1 MNQANTDSFFFYVLK
16 RDGGKTGT
24 SYYQSRE
31 FRCIICIYKKRLK
44 MGKCE
49 YWDAGWCYSP
59 KGVKNNASSSGA
71 CLDPDYCPHIITKEC
86 RQTGRTNATTNK
98 LLKLSETQ
106 MDEPVKYETPMTATE
121 DLKAQIKVLTAK
133 LALLEEMD
141 KHKSPAEIAY
151 KKVYGAYPMGET
163 SWIIFKKG
171 YEEAQED
178 YKVEEPEELKT
189 LYQMFYENDWNVRSC
204 EVFCDIVKEW
214 MSQYTCDYV
223 MCEEYLKGYKECL
236 TVLEENLKND

>member
-1 MNQANTDSFFFYVLK
+1 MTH
-16 RDGGKTGT
+16 
-24 SYYQSRE
+24 
-31 FRCIICIYKKRLK
+31 
-44 MGKCE
+44 CE

-141 KHKSPAEIAY
+141 KHKSPAEEAY
-151 KKVYGAYPMGET
+151 RRLYGEYPMTNITDTCWDGST
-163 SWIIFKKG
+163 WTTFLKG
-171 YEEAQED
+171 YKSAQED
-178 YKVEEPEELKT
+178 YKVGEFQEEPEELKT
-189 LYQMFYENDWNVRSC
+189 LYQMFYDEKWTARSC
-204 EVFCDIVKEW
+204 SEFCDIVEKW